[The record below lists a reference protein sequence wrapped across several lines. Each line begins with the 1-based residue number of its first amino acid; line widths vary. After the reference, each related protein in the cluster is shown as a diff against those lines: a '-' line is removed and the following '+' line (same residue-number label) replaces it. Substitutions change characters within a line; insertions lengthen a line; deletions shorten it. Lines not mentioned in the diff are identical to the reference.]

1 MINTAL
7 LPADKDP
14 MGAAIA
20 DYFKRHKAD
29 RLRVFSSQFDED
41 EIPVE
46 ELFRTEKQM
55 PLLER
60 TALQMATGKILDVG
74 AGSGCHSLALQE
86 AGKEVHAIDIS
97 PLSVEVMKQRGVRSV
112 SQTNLFNEQFADEYD
127 TILMLMNGSGI
138 IGKLENLPD
147 FFRKMK
153 LLLRPGGCV
162 LMDSSNLSY
171 LFEEEDGSI
180 VIDLAGNY
188 YGEVDFQMQ
197 YKNVKGDSFD
207 WLYIDFQT
215 LSFYAAENG
224 FKAELVKEGTHYDYL
239 AYSYYSESIPS
250 ISFTREANSSGLY
263 RRVSFTIRPSLSI
276 RTLRVIPALRSAYF
290 ANISAPGSRPKG

>member
-7 LPADKDP
+7 LPADKGP

-60 TALQMATGKILDVG
+60 TALQMATGRILDVG

-112 SQTNLFNEQFADEYD
+112 SQTNLFNEHFADEYD

-180 VIDLAGNY
+180 VIDLAGDY

-215 LSFYAAENG
+215 LSLYAAENG
-224 FKAELVKEGTHYDYL
+224 FTAELVKEGTHYDYL
-239 AYSYYSESIPS
+239 AK
-250 ISFTREANSSGLY
+250 
-263 RRVSFTIRPSLSI
+263 LS
-276 RTLRVIPALRSAYF
+276 RQA
-290 ANISAPGSRPKG
+290 

>member
-20 DYFKRHKAD
+20 DYFKWHKAD

-60 TALQMATGKILDVG
+60 TALQMATGRILDVG

-112 SQTNLFNEQFADEYD
+112 SQTNLFNEHFADEYD

-138 IGKLENLPD
+138 IGKLENLPN

-180 VIDLAGNY
+180 VIDLAGDY

-215 LSFYAAENG
+215 LSLYAAENG
-224 FKAELVKEGTHYDYL
+224 FTAELVKEGTHYDYL
-239 AYSYYSESIPS
+239 AK
-250 ISFTREANSSGLY
+250 
-263 RRVSFTIRPSLSI
+263 LS
-276 RTLRVIPALRSAYF
+276 RQA
-290 ANISAPGSRPKG
+290 

>member
-1 MINTAL
+1 MISTNL
-7 LPADKDP
+7 LSADKDP

-20 DYFKRHKAD
+20 DYFEHHRAD

-41 EIPVE
+41 EIPVK
-46 ELFRTEKQM
+46 ELFRAEKQM

-60 TALQMATGKILDVG
+60 TALSMATGRILDVG

-97 PLSVEVMKQRGVRSV
+97 PLSIEVMKRRGVQNV
-112 SQTNLFNEQFADEYD
+112 AQINLFDERFCESFD

-138 IGKLENLPD
+138 IGKLENLPA
-147 FFRKMK
+147 FFKKMK
-153 LLLRPGGCV
+153 QLLRPGGCV
-162 LMDSSNLSY
+162 LMDSSDLSY

-180 VIDLAGNY
+180 VIDLAGDY

-197 YKNVKGDSFD
+197 YKEVKGDSFD

-215 LSFYAAENG
+215 LSLYATENG
-224 FKAELVKEGTHYDYL
+224 FKAELVKKGKHYDYL
-239 AYSYYSESIPS
+239 AKLT
-250 ISFTREANSSGLY
+250 FQ
-263 RRVSFTIRPSLSI
+263 
-276 RTLRVIPALRSAYF
+276 
-290 ANISAPGSRPKG
+290 

>member
-74 AGSGCHSLALQE
+74 AGSGCHSLTLQE
-86 AGKEVHAIDIS
+86 AGQEVHAIDIS
-97 PLSVEVMKQRGVRSV
+97 PLSVEVMKQRGVR
-112 SQTNLFNEQFADEYD
+112 
-127 TILMLMNGSGI
+127 ILMLMNGSGI

-180 VIDLAGNY
+180 VIDLAGDY

-215 LSFYAAENG
+215 LSLYAAENG
-224 FKAELVKEGTHYDYL
+224 FTAKLVKEGTHYDYL
-239 AYSYYSESIPS
+239 AK
-250 ISFTREANSSGLY
+250 
-263 RRVSFTIRPSLSI
+263 LS
-276 RTLRVIPALRSAYF
+276 RQA
-290 ANISAPGSRPKG
+290 